1 MTRTKNAKNKRD
13 LPESLTLIKKSLDEM
28 NKSIRFLSKVR
39 DGQEEGFDNKDK
51 VSASKTLVD
60 LGKHFFNFAADKNLF
75 KDEEQEVAQQKQ
87 EEKDKAITGQVFDFK
102 KL

>member
-1 MTRTKNAKNKRD
+1 MARTKGATNKKQ
-13 LPESLTLIKKSLDEM
+13 LPESLDLIKKSLDEM
-28 NKSIRFLSKVR
+28 SKSIRFLSKVR

-60 LGKHFFNFAADKNLF
+60 LGKHFFNFAEDKGYF

-87 EEKDKAITGQVFDFK
+87 EEKNKAVTGQLFDFK